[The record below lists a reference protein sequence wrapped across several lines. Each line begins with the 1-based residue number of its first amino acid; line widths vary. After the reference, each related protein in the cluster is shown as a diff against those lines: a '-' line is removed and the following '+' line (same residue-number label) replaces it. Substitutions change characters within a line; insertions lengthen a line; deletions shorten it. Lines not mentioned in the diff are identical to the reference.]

1 MWNLK
6 HGTNELIYRT
16 ETDSENRLVVAKEE
30 GGRRETERTREKEA
44 EREKVTRKRREG
56 QKRKL
61 L

>member
-30 GGRRETERTREKEA
+30 GGRRGMEQEFGVGKC
-44 EREKVTRKRREG
+44 
-56 QKRKL
+56 KL
-61 L
+61 SHMENG